1 MIYTV
6 TFNPALDYILEL
18 DKLEIGKIQKSKA
31 ELILPGGKGI
41 NVSTVLTNLE
51 IGNIALGYKA
61 GFVGAE
67 IERLLSNMNVK
78 TDFIDLEEGNSRINV
93 KISAEE
99 ETAINTN
106 GPKISESKILEL
118 LEKLKVLNKD
128 DYLVLSGSIPS
139 SIKDDIYERICSI
152 VKKQNVKIVVDATK
166 NLLVQA
172 LKYKPFL
179 IKPNNEELGEIFGV
193 DIHTKEDA
201 YVYGK
206 KLKEMGAQNVLVS
219 MGKVGAVLI
228 DEAGKEHFLK
238 SPEGKRVNTVGSGD
252 SMVAGFIAGF
262 LKYNNYDDALKMG
275 VSAGSASALSKYLA
289 TKEEVYNLFNN
300 IQQRRKKDE
309 NYRFIKQRWNRA

>member
-18 DKLEIGKIQKSKA
+18 DKLEIGKIQKSKT

-51 IGNIALGYKA
+51 IDNIALGYKA

-67 IERLLSNMNVK
+67 LERLLRNMKVK

-93 KISAEE
+93 KISGEE

-106 GPKISESKILEL
+106 GPQISENKILEL
-118 LEKLKVLNKD
+118 LEKLKTLNEN

-139 SIKDDIYERICSI
+139 SIKDDIYEKICSI

-172 LKYKPFL
+172 LKYNPFL
-179 IKPNNEELGEIFGV
+179 IKPNNEELGEILGV
-193 DIHTKEDA
+193 EIHTKEDA

-219 MGKVGAVLI
+219 MGKIGAALI
-228 DEAGKEHFLK
+228 DEAGQEYFIK

-262 LKYNNYDDALKMG
+262 LKYNNYNDALRMG

-300 IQQRRKKDE
+300 I
-309 NYRFIKQRWNRA
+309 

>member
-51 IGNIALGYKA
+51 IDNIALGYKA

-67 IERLLSNMNVK
+67 LERLLRNMKVK

-93 KISAEE
+93 KISGEE

-106 GPKISESKILEL
+106 GPQISENKILEL
-118 LEKLKVLNKD
+118 LEKLKTLNEN

-139 SIKDDIYERICSI
+139 SIKDDIYEKICSI

-172 LKYKPFL
+172 LKYNPFL

-193 DIHTKEDA
+193 EIHTKEDA

-219 MGKVGAVLI
+219 MGKIGAALI
-228 DEAGKEHFLK
+228 DEAGQEYFIK

-262 LKYNNYDDALKMG
+262 LKYNNYNDALRMG

-300 IQQRRKKDE
+300 I
-309 NYRFIKQRWNRA
+309 

>member
-18 DKLEIGKIQKSKA
+18 DKLEIGKIQKSKT

-51 IGNIALGYKA
+51 VENIALGYKA

-67 IERLLSNMNVK
+67 IERLLRNMNVK
-78 TDFIDLEEGNSRINV
+78 TDFIDLGEGNSRINV
-93 KISAEE
+93 KISGEE

-106 GPKISESKILEL
+106 GPKISENRILEL
-118 LEKLKVLNKD
+118 LEKLKTLNEN
-128 DYLVLSGSIPS
+128 DYLVLSGSIPN
-139 SIKDDIYERICSI
+139 SIKDDIYEKICSI

-172 LKYKPFL
+172 LKYNPFL

-193 DIHTKEDA
+193 EIHTKEDA

-206 KLKEMGAQNVLVS
+206 KLKEMGAKNVLVS
-219 MGKVGAVLI
+219 MGKTGAALI
-228 DEAGKEHFLK
+228 DEAGQEYFLK

-262 LKYNNYDDALKMG
+262 LKYKNYNDALKMG

-300 IQQRRKKDE
+300 I
-309 NYRFIKQRWNRA
+309 

>member
-18 DKLEIGKIQKSKA
+18 DKLEVGKIQKSKT

-51 IGNIALGYKA
+51 VDNIALGYKA

-67 IERLLSNMNVK
+67 IERLLKDMNVN

-93 KISAEE
+93 KVSAEE

-106 GPKISESKILEL
+106 GPQISENKILEL
-118 LEKLKVLNKD
+118 LEKLKKLNEN
-128 DYLVLSGSIPS
+128 DYLVLSGSIPG
-139 SIKDDIYERICSI
+139 SIKDDIYEKICSI

-172 LKYKPFL
+172 LKYNPFL

-193 DIHTKEDA
+193 EIHTKEDA

-219 MGKVGAVLI
+219 MGKTGAALI
-228 DEAGKEHFLK
+228 DEAGKEYFLK

-262 LKYNNYDDALKMG
+262 LKYKNYNDALKMG

-300 IQQRRKKDE
+300 I
-309 NYRFIKQRWNRA
+309 

>member
-18 DKLEIGKIQKSKA
+18 DKLKIGKIQKSKT

-51 IGNIALGYKA
+51 IDNIALGYKA

-67 IERLLSNMNVK
+67 IERLLRNMNVK

-93 KISAEE
+93 KISGEE

-106 GPKISESKILEL
+106 GPQISENKILEL
-118 LEKLKVLNKD
+118 LEKLKTLNEN

-139 SIKDDIYERICSI
+139 SIKDDIYEKICRI

-172 LKYKPFL
+172 LKYNPFL

-193 DIHTKEDA
+193 EIHTKEDA

-219 MGKVGAVLI
+219 MGKIGAALI
-228 DEAGKEHFLK
+228 DEAGQEYFIK

-262 LKYNNYDDALKMG
+262 LKYNNYNDALRMG

-300 IQQRRKKDE
+300 I
-309 NYRFIKQRWNRA
+309 

>member
-18 DKLEIGKIQKSKA
+18 DKLEIGKIQKSKT

-51 IGNIALGYKA
+51 VDNKALGYKA

-67 IERLLSNMNVK
+67 IERLLKNMNIK
-78 TDFIDLEEGNSRINV
+78 TDFIDLGEGNSRINV
-93 KISAEE
+93 KISGEE

-106 GPKISESKILEL
+106 GPSIGEDKILEL
-118 LEKLKVLNKD
+118 LKKLKILNEN

-139 SIKDDIYERICSI
+139 SIKDDIYEKICSI
-152 VKKQNVKIVVDATK
+152 VKKQNVKIVVDATQK
-166 NLLVQA
+166 LLVQA
-172 LKYKPFL
+172 LKYNPFL

-193 DIHTKEDA
+193 EIHTKEDA

-219 MGKVGAVLI
+219 MGKTGAALI
-228 DEAGKEHFLK
+228 DEAGTEYFLK

-262 LKYNNYDDALKMG
+262 LKYNNYNDALKMG

-300 IQQRRKKDE
+300 I
-309 NYRFIKQRWNRA
+309 

>member
-18 DKLEIGKIQKSKA
+18 DKLEIGKIQKSKT

-51 IGNIALGYKA
+51 VENIALGYKA

-67 IERLLSNMNVK
+67 IERLLRNMNVK
-78 TDFIDLEEGNSRINV
+78 TDFIDLGEGNSRINV
-93 KISAEE
+93 KISGEE

-106 GPKISESKILEL
+106 GPKISENRILEL
-118 LEKLKVLNKD
+118 LEKLKTLNEN
-128 DYLVLSGSIPS
+128 DYLVLSGSIPN
-139 SIKDDIYERICSI
+139 SIKDDIYEKICSI

-166 NLLVQA
+166 NLLVQT
-172 LKYKPFL
+172 LKYNPFL
-179 IKPNNEELGEIFGV
+179 IKPNNEELGEIFGAE
-193 DIHTKEDA
+193 IHTKEDA

-206 KLKEMGAQNVLVS
+206 KLKEMGAKNVLVS
-219 MGKVGAVLI
+219 MGKTGAALI
-228 DEAGKEHFLK
+228 DEAGQEYFLK

-262 LKYNNYDDALKMG
+262 LKYNNYNDALKMG

-300 IQQRRKKDE
+300 I
-309 NYRFIKQRWNRA
+309 

>member
-78 TDFIDLEEGNSRINV
+78 TDFIYLEEGNSRINV

-300 IQQRRKKDE
+300 I
-309 NYRFIKQRWNRA
+309 

>member
-18 DKLEIGKIQKSKA
+18 DKLEIGKIQKSKT

-51 IGNIALGYKA
+51 VENIALGYKA

-67 IERLLSNMNVK
+67 IERLLKNMNVK

-106 GPKISESKILEL
+106 GPQISENKILEL
-118 LEKLKVLNKD
+118 LEKLKSLTEN

-139 SIKDDIYERICSI
+139 SIKDDIYERICGI
-152 VKKQNVKIVVDATK
+152 VKEKNVKIVVDATR

-172 LKYKPFL
+172 LRYKPFL

-193 DIHTKEDA
+193 EIHTKEDA
-201 YVYGK
+201 YIYGK
-206 KLKEMGAQNVLVS
+206 KLKEKGARNVLVS
-219 MGKVGAVLI
+219 MGKMGAALI
-228 DEAGKEHFLK
+228 DEENKEYFLK
-238 SPEGKRVNTVGSGD
+238 SPEGERVNTVGSGD
-252 SMVAGFIAGF
+252 SMVAGFIAGY
-262 LKYNNYDDALKMG
+262 LKYKNYNDALKMG

-289 TKEEVYNLFNN
+289 TKEEVYNLYNN
-300 IQQRRKKDE
+300 I
-309 NYRFIKQRWNRA
+309 

>member
-18 DKLEIGKIQKSKA
+18 DKLEIGKIQKSKT

-51 IGNIALGYKA
+51 IDNIALGYKA

-67 IERLLSNMNVK
+67 LERLLRNMKVK

-93 KISAEE
+93 KISGEE

-118 LEKLKVLNKD
+118 LEKLKNLTEND
-128 DYLVLSGSIPS
+128 FLVLSGSIPS
-139 SIKDDIYERICSI
+139 SIKDDIYEKICGI
-152 VKKQNVKIVVDATK
+152 VREQNVRIVVDATK

-172 LKYKPFL
+172 LKYNPFL

-193 DIHTKEDA
+193 EIHTKEDA

-219 MGKVGAVLI
+219 MGKIGAVLI
-228 DEAGKEHFLK
+228 DEVGKEHFLK

-262 LKYNNYDDALKMG
+262 LKYKNYNDALKMG

-300 IQQRRKKDE
+300 I
-309 NYRFIKQRWNRA
+309 

>member
-18 DKLEIGKIQKSKA
+18 DKLEIGKIQKSKT

-51 IGNIALGYKA
+51 IDNIALGYKA

-67 IERLLSNMNVK
+67 LERLLRNMNVK

-93 KISAEE
+93 KISGEE

-106 GPKISESKILEL
+106 GPQISENKILEL
-118 LEKLKVLNKD
+118 LEKLKTLNAN

-139 SIKDDIYERICSI
+139 SIKDDIYEKICSI
-152 VKKQNVKIVVDATK
+152 VKKQNVKIIVDATK

-172 LKYKPFL
+172 LKYNPFL

-193 DIHTKEDA
+193 EIHTKEDA

-219 MGKVGAVLI
+219 MGKIGAALI
-228 DEAGKEHFLK
+228 DEAGQEYFIK

-262 LKYNNYDDALKMG
+262 LKYNNYNDALRMG

-300 IQQRRKKDE
+300 I
-309 NYRFIKQRWNRA
+309 

>member
-18 DKLEIGKIQKSKA
+18 DKLEIGKIQKSKT

-51 IGNIALGYKA
+51 IDNIALGYKA

-67 IERLLSNMNVK
+67 LERLLRNMKVK

-93 KISAEE
+93 KISGEE

-106 GPKISESKILEL
+106 GPQISENKILEL
-118 LEKLKVLNKD
+118 LEKLKTLNEN

-139 SIKDDIYERICSI
+139 SIKDDIYEKICGI
-152 VKKQNVKIVVDATK
+152 VREQNVRIVVDATK

-172 LKYKPFL
+172 LKYNPFL

-193 DIHTKEDA
+193 EIHTKEDA

-219 MGKVGAVLI
+219 MGKIGAVLI
-228 DEAGKEHFLK
+228 DEVGKEHFLK

-262 LKYNNYDDALKMG
+262 LKYNNYEDALKMG

-300 IQQRRKKDE
+300 I
-309 NYRFIKQRWNRA
+309 

>member
-18 DKLEIGKIQKSKA
+18 DKLEIGKIQKSKT

-51 IGNIALGYKA
+51 IDNIALGYKA

-67 IERLLSNMNVK
+67 LERLLRNMKVK

-93 KISAEE
+93 KISGEE

-106 GPKISESKILEL
+106 GPQISENKILEL
-118 LEKLKVLNKD
+118 LEKLKTLNEN

-139 SIKDDIYERICSI
+139 SIKDDIYEKICSI

-172 LKYKPFL
+172 LKYNPFL

-193 DIHTKEDA
+193 EIHTKEDA

-219 MGKVGAVLI
+219 MGKIGATLI
-228 DEAGKEHFLK
+228 DEAGQEYFIK

-262 LKYNNYDDALKMG
+262 LKYNNYNDALRMG

-300 IQQRRKKDE
+300 I
-309 NYRFIKQRWNRA
+309 

>member
-18 DKLEIGKIQKSKA
+18 DKLEIGKIQKSKT

-51 IGNIALGYKA
+51 IDNIALGYKA

-67 IERLLSNMNVK
+67 LERLLRNMNVK

-93 KISAEE
+93 KISGEE

-106 GPKISESKILEL
+106 GPQISENKILEL
-118 LEKLKVLNKD
+118 LEKLKTLNEN

-139 SIKDDIYERICSI
+139 SIKDDIYEKICRI

-172 LKYKPFL
+172 LKYNPFL

-193 DIHTKEDA
+193 EIHTKEDA

-219 MGKVGAVLI
+219 MGKIGAALI
-228 DEAGKEHFLK
+228 DEAGQEYFIK

-262 LKYNNYDDALKMG
+262 LKYKNYNDALKMG

-300 IQQRRKKDE
+300 I
-309 NYRFIKQRWNRA
+309 

>member
-18 DKLEIGKIQKSKA
+18 DKLEIGKIQKSKT

-51 IGNIALGYKA
+51 VENIALGYKA

-67 IERLLSNMNVK
+67 IERLLKNMNVK

-106 GPKISESKILEL
+106 GPQISENKILEL
-118 LEKLKVLNKD
+118 LEKLKSLTEN

-139 SIKDDIYERICSI
+139 SIKDDIYERICGI
-152 VKKQNVKIVVDATK
+152 VKEKNVKIVVDATR

-172 LKYKPFL
+172 LRYKPFL

-193 DIHTKEDA
+193 EIHTKEDA
-201 YVYGK
+201 YIHGK
-206 KLKEMGAQNVLVS
+206 KLKEKGARNVLVS
-219 MGKVGAVLI
+219 MGKMGAALI
-228 DEAGKEHFLK
+228 DEENKEYFLK

-252 SMVAGFIAGF
+252 SMVAGFIAGY
-262 LKYNNYDDALKMG
+262 LKYKNYNDALKMG

-289 TKEEVYNLFNN
+289 TKEEVYNLYNN
-300 IQQRRKKDE
+300 I
-309 NYRFIKQRWNRA
+309 

>member
-18 DKLEIGKIQKSKA
+18 DKLEIGKIQKSKT

-51 IGNIALGYKA
+51 IDNIALGYKA

-67 IERLLSNMNVK
+67 LERLLRNMNVK

-93 KISAEE
+93 KISGEE

-106 GPKISESKILEL
+106 GPKISENKILEL
-118 LEKLKVLNKD
+118 LEKLKTLNEN

-139 SIKDDIYERICSI
+139 SIKDDIYEKICRI

-172 LKYKPFL
+172 LKYNPFL

-193 DIHTKEDA
+193 EIHTKEDA

-206 KLKEMGAQNVLVS
+206 KLKEMGAKNVLVS
-219 MGKVGAVLI
+219 MGKIGAALI
-228 DEAGKEHFLK
+228 DEAGQEYFIK

-262 LKYNNYDDALKMG
+262 LKYKNYNDALKMG

-300 IQQRRKKDE
+300 I
-309 NYRFIKQRWNRA
+309 

>member
-18 DKLEIGKIQKSKA
+18 DKLEIGKIQKSKT

-51 IGNIALGYKA
+51 IDNIALGYKA

-67 IERLLSNMNVK
+67 LERLLRNMKVK

-93 KISAEE
+93 KISGEE

-106 GPKISESKILEL
+106 GPQISENKILEL
-118 LEKLKVLNKD
+118 LEKLKTLNEN

-139 SIKDDIYERICSI
+139 SIKDDIYEKICGI
-152 VKKQNVKIVVDATK
+152 VREQNVRIVVDATK

-172 LKYKPFL
+172 LKYNPFL

-193 DIHTKEDA
+193 EIHTKEDA

-219 MGKVGAVLI
+219 MGKIGAALI
-228 DEAGKEHFLK
+228 DEAGQEYFIK

-262 LKYNNYDDALKMG
+262 LKYNNYNDALRMG

-289 TKEEVYNLFNN
+289 SKEEVYNLFNN
-300 IQQRRKKDE
+300 I
-309 NYRFIKQRWNRA
+309 

>member
-6 TFNPALDYILEL
+6 TFNQALDYILEL
-18 DKLEIGKIQKSKA
+18 DKLEIGKIQKSKT

-51 IGNIALGYKA
+51 IDNIALGYKA

-67 IERLLSNMNVK
+67 LERLLRNMNVK

-93 KISAEE
+93 KISGEE

-106 GPKISESKILEL
+106 GPQISENKILEL
-118 LEKLKVLNKD
+118 LEKLKTLNEN

-139 SIKDDIYERICSI
+139 SIKDDIYEKICRI

-172 LKYKPFL
+172 LKYNPFL

-193 DIHTKEDA
+193 EIHTKEDA

-219 MGKVGAVLI
+219 MGKIGAVLI
-228 DEAGKEHFLK
+228 DEVGKEHFLN

-262 LKYNNYDDALKMG
+262 LKYNNYNDALKMG

-300 IQQRRKKDE
+300 I
-309 NYRFIKQRWNRA
+309 

>member
-18 DKLEIGKIQKSKA
+18 DKLEIGKIQKSKT

-51 IGNIALGYKA
+51 IDNIALGYKA

-67 IERLLSNMNVK
+67 LERLLRNMNVK

-93 KISAEE
+93 KISGEE

-106 GPKISESKILEL
+106 GPQISENKILEL
-118 LEKLKVLNKD
+118 LEKLKTLNEN

-139 SIKDDIYERICSI
+139 SIKDDIYEKICGI
-152 VKKQNVKIVVDATK
+152 VREQNVRIVVDATK

-172 LKYKPFL
+172 LKYNPFL

-193 DIHTKEDA
+193 EIHTKEDA

-219 MGKVGAVLI
+219 MGKIGAVLI
-228 DEAGKEHFLK
+228 DEVGKEHFLK

-262 LKYNNYDDALKMG
+262 LKYNNYNDALRSG

-300 IQQRRKKDE
+300 I
-309 NYRFIKQRWNRA
+309 

>member
-18 DKLEIGKIQKSKA
+18 DKLEIGKIQKSKT

-51 IGNIALGYKA
+51 IDNIALGYKA

-67 IERLLSNMNVK
+67 LERLLRNMNVK

-93 KISAEE
+93 KISGEE

-106 GPKISESKILEL
+106 GPQISENKILEL
-118 LEKLKVLNKD
+118 LEKLKTLNEN

-139 SIKDDIYERICSI
+139 SIKDDIYEKICSI

-172 LKYKPFL
+172 LKYNPFL

-193 DIHTKEDA
+193 EIHTKEDA

-219 MGKVGAVLI
+219 MGKTGAALI
-228 DEAGKEHFLK
+228 DEAGQEYFLK

-262 LKYNNYDDALKMG
+262 LKYNNYNDALRMG

-300 IQQRRKKDE
+300 I
-309 NYRFIKQRWNRA
+309 

>member
-18 DKLEIGKIQKSKA
+18 DKLEIGKIQKSKT

-51 IGNIALGYKA
+51 IDNIALGYKA

-67 IERLLSNMNVK
+67 LERLLRNMKVK

-93 KISAEE
+93 KISGEE

-106 GPKISESKILEL
+106 GPQISENKILEL
-118 LEKLKVLNKD
+118 LEKLKTLNEN

-139 SIKDDIYERICSI
+139 SNKDDIYEKICSI

-172 LKYKPFL
+172 LKYNPFL

-193 DIHTKEDA
+193 EIHTKEDA
-201 YVYGK
+201 YLYGK

-219 MGKVGAVLI
+219 MGKIGAALI
-228 DEAGKEHFLK
+228 DEAGQEYFIK

-262 LKYNNYDDALKMG
+262 LKYNNYNDALRMG

-300 IQQRRKKDE
+300 I
-309 NYRFIKQRWNRA
+309 

>member
-18 DKLEIGKIQKSKA
+18 DKLEIGKIQKSKT

-51 IGNIALGYKA
+51 ISNIALGYKA

-67 IERLLSNMNVK
+67 LERLLKNMNVQ
-78 TDFIDLEEGNSRINV
+78 TDFIDLGEGNSRINV
-93 KISAEE
+93 KISGEE
-99 ETAINTN
+99 ETAINTS
-106 GPKISESKILEL
+106 GPKISEDKILEL
-118 LEKLKVLNKD
+118 LEKLKTLNEN

-139 SIKDDIYERICSI
+139 SIKDDIYEKICSI

-172 LKYKPFL
+172 LKYNPFL

-193 DIHTKEDA
+193 EIHTKEDA

-206 KLKEMGAQNVLVS
+206 KLKEMGAKNVLVS
-219 MGKVGAVLI
+219 MGKIGAALI
-228 DEAGKEHFLK
+228 DEENKEYFLK
-238 SPEGKRVNTVGSGD
+238 SPEGKRINTVGSGD
-252 SMVAGFIAGF
+252 SMVAGFIAGY
-262 LKYNNYDDALKMG
+262 LKYKNYSDALKMG

-289 TKEEVYNLFNN
+289 TKEEVYNLYNN
-300 IQQRRKKDE
+300 I
-309 NYRFIKQRWNRA
+309 

>member
-18 DKLEIGKIQKSKA
+18 DKLEIGKIQKSKT

-51 IGNIALGYKA
+51 VDNIALGYKA

-67 IERLLSNMNVK
+67 IERLLRNMNVK

-93 KISAEE
+93 KVSAEE

-106 GPKISESKILEL
+106 GPQISENKILEL
-118 LEKLKVLNKD
+118 LEKLKTLNEN

-139 SIKDDIYERICSI
+139 SIKDDIYEKICRI

-172 LKYKPFL
+172 LKYNPFL

-193 DIHTKEDA
+193 EIHTKEDA

-206 KLKEMGAQNVLVS
+206 KLKEMGAKNVLVS
-219 MGKVGAVLI
+219 MGKIGAALI
-228 DEAGKEHFLK
+228 DEAGQEYFLK

-262 LKYNNYDDALKMG
+262 LKYKNYNDALKMG

-300 IQQRRKKDE
+300 I
-309 NYRFIKQRWNRA
+309 

>member
-1 MIYTV
+1 M
-6 TFNPALDYILEL
+6 
-18 DKLEIGKIQKSKA
+18 EIGKIQKSKT

-51 IGNIALGYKA
+51 IDNIALGYKA

-67 IERLLSNMNVK
+67 LERLLRNMKVK

-93 KISAEE
+93 KISGEE

-106 GPKISESKILEL
+106 GPQISENKILEL
-118 LEKLKVLNKD
+118 LEKLKTLNEN

-139 SIKDDIYERICSI
+139 SIKDDIYEKICSI

-172 LKYKPFL
+172 LKYNPFL

-193 DIHTKEDA
+193 EIHTKEDA

-219 MGKVGAVLI
+219 MGKIGAALI
-228 DEAGKEHFLK
+228 DEAGQEYFIK

-262 LKYNNYDDALKMG
+262 LKYNNYNDALRMG

-300 IQQRRKKDE
+300 I
-309 NYRFIKQRWNRA
+309 

>member
-18 DKLEIGKIQKSKA
+18 DKLEIGKIQKSKT

-51 IGNIALGYKA
+51 IDNIALGYKA

-67 IERLLSNMNVK
+67 LERLLRNMNVK

-93 KISAEE
+93 KISGEE

-106 GPKISESKILEL
+106 GPKISENKILEL
-118 LEKLKVLNKD
+118 LEKLKTLNEN

-139 SIKDDIYERICSI
+139 SIKDDIYEKICSI

-172 LKYKPFL
+172 LKYNPFL

-193 DIHTKEDA
+193 EIHTKEDA

-206 KLKEMGAQNVLVS
+206 KLKEMGAKNVLVS
-219 MGKVGAVLI
+219 MGKIGAALI
-228 DEAGKEHFLK
+228 DEAGQEYFIK

-262 LKYNNYDDALKMG
+262 LKYNNYNDALRMG

-300 IQQRRKKDE
+300 I
-309 NYRFIKQRWNRA
+309 

>member
-18 DKLEIGKIQKSKA
+18 DKLEIGKIQKSKT

-51 IGNIALGYKA
+51 IDNIALGYKA

-67 IERLLSNMNVK
+67 LERLLRNMNVK

-93 KISAEE
+93 KISGEE

-106 GPKISESKILEL
+106 GPKISENKILEL
-118 LEKLKVLNKD
+118 LEKLKTLNEN

-139 SIKDDIYERICSI
+139 SIKDDIYEKICSI

-172 LKYKPFL
+172 LKYNPFL

-193 DIHTKEDA
+193 EIHTKEDA

-219 MGKVGAVLI
+219 MGKIGAALI
-228 DEAGKEHFLK
+228 DEAGQEYFIK

-262 LKYNNYDDALKMG
+262 LKYNNYNDALRMG

-300 IQQRRKKDE
+300 I
-309 NYRFIKQRWNRA
+309 

>member
-18 DKLEIGKIQKSKA
+18 DKLEIGKIQKSKT

-51 IGNIALGYKA
+51 IDNIALGYKA

-67 IERLLSNMNVK
+67 IERLLRNMNVK

-93 KISAEE
+93 KISGEE

-106 GPKISESKILEL
+106 GPQISENKILEL
-118 LEKLKVLNKD
+118 LEKLKTLNES

-139 SIKDDIYERICSI
+139 SIKDDIYEKICRI

-172 LKYKPFL
+172 LKYNPFL

-193 DIHTKEDA
+193 EIHTKEDA

-219 MGKVGAVLI
+219 MGKIGAALI
-228 DEAGKEHFLK
+228 DEAGQEYFIK

-262 LKYNNYDDALKMG
+262 LKYNNYNDALRMG

-300 IQQRRKKDE
+300 I
-309 NYRFIKQRWNRA
+309 

>member
-18 DKLEIGKIQKSKA
+18 DKLEIGKIQKSKT

-51 IGNIALGYKA
+51 IDNIALGYKA

-67 IERLLSNMNVK
+67 LERLLRNMNVK

-93 KISAEE
+93 KISGEE

-106 GPKISESKILEL
+106 GPQISENKILEL
-118 LEKLKVLNKD
+118 LEKLKTLNEN

-139 SIKDDIYERICSI
+139 SIKDDIYEKICSI

-172 LKYKPFL
+172 LKYNPFL

-193 DIHTKEDA
+193 EIHTKEDA

-219 MGKVGAVLI
+219 MGKIGAALI
-228 DEAGKEHFLK
+228 DEVGQEYFIK

-262 LKYNNYDDALKMG
+262 LKYNNYNDALRMG

-300 IQQRRKKDE
+300 I
-309 NYRFIKQRWNRA
+309 

>member
-18 DKLEIGKIQKSKA
+18 DKLEIGKIQKSKT

-51 IGNIALGYKA
+51 IDNIALGYKA

-67 IERLLSNMNVK
+67 IERLLRNMNVK

-93 KISAEE
+93 KISGEE

-106 GPKISESKILEL
+106 GPKISENKILEL
-118 LEKLKVLNKD
+118 LEKLKTLNAN

-139 SIKDDIYERICSI
+139 SIKDDIYEKICSI
-152 VKKQNVKIVVDATK
+152 VKKQNVKIIVDATK

-172 LKYKPFL
+172 LKYNPFL

-193 DIHTKEDA
+193 EIHTKEDA

-206 KLKEMGAQNVLVS
+206 KLKEMGAKNVLVS
-219 MGKVGAVLI
+219 MGKIGAALI
-228 DEAGKEHFLK
+228 DEAGQEYFIK

-262 LKYNNYDDALKMG
+262 LKYNNYNDALRMG

-300 IQQRRKKDE
+300 I
-309 NYRFIKQRWNRA
+309 

>member
-18 DKLEIGKIQKSKA
+18 DKLEIGKIQKSKT

-51 IGNIALGYKA
+51 IDNIALGYKA

-67 IERLLSNMNVK
+67 IERLLRNMNVK

-93 KISAEE
+93 KVSAEE

-118 LEKLKVLNKD
+118 LEKLKNLTEND
-128 DYLVLSGSIPS
+128 FLVLSGSIPS
-139 SIKDDIYERICSI
+139 SIKDDIYEKICGI
-152 VKKQNVKIVVDATK
+152 VREQNVRIVVDATK

-172 LKYKPFL
+172 LKYNPFL

-193 DIHTKEDA
+193 EIHTKEDA

-219 MGKVGAVLI
+219 MGKIGAVLI
-228 DEAGKEHFLK
+228 DEVGKEHFLK

-262 LKYNNYDDALKMG
+262 LKYNNYEDALKMG

-300 IQQRRKKDE
+300 I
-309 NYRFIKQRWNRA
+309 